1 MRLYQDAITRTYDK
15 FCKFCNDEF
24 ENWLSL
30 NDDDDGFLREA
41 ILEQHENGDLYRK
54 SHEINTWWLDIP
66 DQKKYIIKFLQVLCV
81 NPIWDLGYRH
91 IRNVSDF
98 SKHYLPCWCPC
109 HKRFKPYYDKMSNAF
124 LSSNQVLECTSS
136 KKPYKTPQAFKA
148 HLHDTNDWIH
158 KLLHIFV
165 TELYEVKPN
174 EYINGSI
181 KPIPINESEYKS
193 QKSVNNIPVSCH
205 KTKG

>member
-30 NDDDDGFLREA
+30 NDDDDEGFLCEA
-41 ILEQHENGDLYRK
+41 ILEQHENRDPYNK

-81 NPIWDLGYRH
+81 NPIWDLGYRD
-91 IRNVSDF
+91 IINVSDF

-109 HKRFKPYYDKMSNAF
+109 YKRFKPYYDKMSNAF
-124 LSSNQVLECTSS
+124 LSSNQVLQCTSS
-136 KKPYKTPQAFKA
+136 KKT
-148 HLHDTNDWIH
+148 L
-158 KLLHIFV
+158 
-165 TELYEVKPN
+165 
-174 EYINGSI
+174 
-181 KPIPINESEYKS
+181 
-193 QKSVNNIPVSCH
+193 
-205 KTKG
+205 

>member
-1 MRLYQDAITRTYDK
+1 MDAQVILSWDAPYGPIPANFEED
-15 FCKFCNDEF
+15 FEEGSIP
-24 ENWLSL
+24 ENWTLTTNSSQGWFITQ
-30 NDDDDGFLREA
+30 DGSSAFWS
-41 ILEQHENGDLYRK
+41 IP
-54 SHEINTWWLDIP
+54 SHSW
-66 DQKKYIIKFLQVLCV
+66 YMC
-81 NPIWDLGYRH
+81 
-91 IRNVSDF
+91 S
-98 SKHYLPCWCPC
+98 CPC

-124 LSSNQVLECTSS
+124 LSSNQVLQCTSS
-136 KKPYKTPQAFKA
+136 KKPYFSPQAFKA

-174 EYINGSI
+174 EYIHGPI
-181 KPIPINESEYKS
+181 KPIPNNESEYKS